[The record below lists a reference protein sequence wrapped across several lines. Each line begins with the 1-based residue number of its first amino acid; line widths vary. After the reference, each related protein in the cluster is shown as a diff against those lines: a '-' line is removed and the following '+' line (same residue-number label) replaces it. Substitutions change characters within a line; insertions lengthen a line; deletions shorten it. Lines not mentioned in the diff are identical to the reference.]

1 MIKLSNLYKSY
12 GKVAAVNNLDLEI
25 NNELFV
31 FLGPNGAGK
40 TTTIK
45 MMTGL
50 IQPSQGAIE
59 IGGIDMLQ
67 YPETAKAKFG
77 LVPEEPFLYEKLTG
91 IEYIRFIATLHKV
104 PHSLIEIRMQQLFD
118 IFNIQERVGDFIED
132 YSHGMKQ
139 KIAIVAA
146 LIHDPQVLILDE
158 PTSGLDPKAVRNLKD
173 LLKGWV
179 EKGRTVFMSTHIL
192 EIAESMC
199 DRIGIINKGE
209 LVALGTPAELRN
221 QYSNN
226 GTLEDLFL
234 DLTDSA
240 GSDSVHSFL
249 NSEL

>member
-25 NNELFV
+25 NNEFFV

-50 IQPSQGAIE
+50 IQPTQGAIE

-67 YPETAKAKFG
+67 DPENAKAKFG

-104 PHSLIEIRMQQLFD
+104 PQSLTESRMQQLFD

-209 LVALGTPAELRN
+209 LAALGTPAELRS
-221 QYSNN
+221 QYANN

-234 DLTDSA
+234 NLTDSA

-249 NSEL
+249 SSEQ